1 MTSYDIMSGLQA
13 ELLKASDRDS
23 GKIGQ
28 QLRFIFDKMIE
39 SADVNRAIEV
49 GAYEASFSKKFKRR
63 YPDANVIAYEANPHV
78 FNRFKGNV
86 ESAGVDYRHLCV
98 GPENGE
104 LTISIPRDFRGS
116 ARPADNQM
124 ASLMSNLHSDESED
138 VVVRC
143 VRLDDDVKPAEGDR
157 IALWVDVEGATSQ
170 VFGAATQTLER
181 TALVLVE
188 VESRPIWDGQW
199 LAHDVNRFM
208 ESHGFVPIA
217 RDIQRVHQF
226 NFIYA
231 NPAMVDVPKFIKL
244 VARYL
249 SGTHAFAPQE

>member
-1 MTSYDIMSGLQA
+1 MTGYELMSAVQA
-13 ELLKASDRDS
+13 ELLKESDRDS
-23 GKIGQ
+23 GKVGQ
-28 QLRFIFDKMIE
+28 QLRFIFDKMI
-39 SADVNRAIEV
+39 SDADINRAIEV

-78 FNRFKGNV
+78 FNRFKGDV
-86 ESAGVDYRHLCV
+86 ESAGVDYKHLCV

-104 LTISIPRDFRGS
+104 LTISIPRDFRGT

-124 ASLMSNLHSDESED
+124 ASLMSNLHSEESED

-143 VRLDDDVKPAEGDR
+143 VRLDDDVQPAAEDR

-170 VFGAATQTLER
+170 VFGAASRTLER
-181 TALVLVE
+181 TALVFVE
-188 VESRPIWDGQW
+188 VESRPIWEGQW
-199 LAHDVNRFM
+199 LASDVNKFM

-231 NPAMVDVPKFIKL
+231 KPAMVEVPKYARL
-244 VARYL
+244 VSRYL
-249 SGTHAFAPQE
+249 AGTHVFAPQD